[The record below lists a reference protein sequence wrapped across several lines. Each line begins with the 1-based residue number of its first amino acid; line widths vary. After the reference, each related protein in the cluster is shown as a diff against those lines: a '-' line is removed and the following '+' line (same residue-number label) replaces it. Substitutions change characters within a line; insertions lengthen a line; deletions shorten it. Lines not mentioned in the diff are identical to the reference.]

1 MKRRELLFALVSL
14 PVTVRA
20 QPSKTWVVGLLDAGD
35 RIEWWA
41 TFREEMRKL
50 GYVEGKNLTLEPRYA
65 RGNQDALPKLAD
77 ELVRRKVDLIV
88 TSGTVAAIAAKN
100 ATGKTPIVMA
110 TGTDPLS
117 LGIAKSLSR
126 PGENVTG
133 LTSLSSEL
141 TGKRFAL
148 MREMFPGMSRVGILW
163 HRENPASAASVR
175 DLLAVA
181 GNAKVAVRNL
191 PVTGG
196 EGLGDAFQAA
206 IQEHAQALMVVQGPL
221 IYRERKKIAEL
232 AVKHKLPTMNGAAE
246 YVDAGGLVSYAPS
259 YPEFFRRAAI
269 YADRIL
275 KGAHAGDLP
284 IEQPTT
290 FELVINQKTA
300 AALGLTIP
308 QAVVLRA
315 DRVISAL

>member
-1 MKRRELLFALVSL
+1 
-14 PVTVRA
+14 
-20 QPSKTWVVGLLDAGD
+20 
-35 RIEWWA
+35 
-41 TFREEMRKL
+41 
-50 GYVEGKNLTLEPRYA
+50 
-65 RGNQDALPKLAD
+65 
-77 ELVRRKVDLIV
+77 
-88 TSGTVAAIAAKN
+88 
-100 ATGKTPIVMA
+100 VMA

-175 DLLAVA
+175 DLLSSA
-181 GNAKVAVRNL
+181 GGAKVAVQNL
-191 PVTGG
+191 PVRDA
-196 EGLGDAFQAA
+196 EGLDDAFQSAVRERA
-206 IQEHAQALMVVQGPL
+206 NAMLVVQGPL
-221 IYRERKKIAEL
+221 IYRERKKIADL
-232 AVKHKLPTMNGAAE
+232 ALRYKVATMNGASE
-246 YVDAGGLVSYAPS
+246 YADAGGLASYGPN
-259 YPEFFRRAAI
+259 YPEFFRRAAG
-269 YADRIL
+269 YVDRIL

-300 AALGLTIP
+300 AAIGVTIP
-308 QAVVLRA
+308 QAIMLRA
-315 DRVISAL
+315 DRVIAAL

>member
-1 MKRRELLFALVSL
+1 MKRRHFLVAIAALPL
-14 PVTVRA
+14 AARA
-20 QPSKTWVVGLLDAGD
+20 QQKTWVIGLLDAGD
-35 RIEWWA
+35 REEWWV
-41 TFREEMRKL
+41 TFRQEMRRL
-50 GYVEGKNLTLEPRYA
+50 GYLEGKNLKLEPRYA
-65 RGNQDALPKLAD
+65 RGKQDQLPKLAED
-77 ELVRRKVDLIV
+77 LVRRKVDVIV
-88 TSGTVAAIAAKN
+88 TSGTVAASAAKT
-100 ATGKTPIVMA
+100 ATDKIPIVMA

-175 DLLAVA
+175 DLLSSA
-181 GNAKVAVRNL
+181 GGAKVAVQNL
-191 PVTGG
+191 PVRDA
-196 EGLGDAFQAA
+196 EGLDDAFQSAVRERA
-206 IQEHAQALMVVQGPL
+206 NAMLVVQGPL
-221 IYRERKKIAEL
+221 IYRERKKIADL
-232 AVKHKLPTMNGAAE
+232 ALRYKVATMNGASE
-246 YVDAGGLVSYAPS
+246 YADAGGLASYGPN
-259 YPEFFRRAAI
+259 YPEFFRRAAG
-269 YADRIL
+269 YVDRIL

-300 AALGLTIP
+300 AAIGVTIP
-308 QAVVLRA
+308 QAIMLRA
-315 DRVISAL
+315 DRVIAAL